1 MAAKLMNSEVE
12 KVLTSWNDVDWRGV
26 KQEPGQV
33 NESEFIKI
41 LNFEK
46 AHITCWH
53 NLYAKAVW
61 SVHS

>member
-1 MAAKLMNSEVE
+1 MAAKLMNFEVE

-26 KQEPGQV
+26 KQEGQV

-46 AHITCWH
+46 ARITCWH
-53 NLYAKAVW
+53 NLYAKAVF
-61 SVHS
+61 SV